1 MTTETTSSTS
11 FNEDDSNWAGAD
23 FFGLHKPR
31 ALHRFLGVCDY
42 LLDNGDS
49 GDDGYELM
57 WP

>member
-31 ALHRFLGVCDY
+31 ALHRFLGVCD
-42 LLDNGDS
+42 S